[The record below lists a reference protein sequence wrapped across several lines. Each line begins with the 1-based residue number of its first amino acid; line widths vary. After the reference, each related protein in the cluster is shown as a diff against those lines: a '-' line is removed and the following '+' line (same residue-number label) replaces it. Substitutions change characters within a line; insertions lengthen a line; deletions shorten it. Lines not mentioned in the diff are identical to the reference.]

1 MLGITK
7 RVSIPLTRQG
17 ASDLENLAQ
26 NDGVSQTE
34 ILRRALAS
42 YAYFMKARDGGGEIQ
57 VKTGNKIVEVV
68 LP

>member
-7 RVSIPLTRQG
+7 RVSIPLTREG
-17 ASDLENLAQ
+17 ANDLQILAQ

-42 YAYFMKARDGGGEIQ
+42 YAYFMKAKVGGGEIQ